1 MCCLASAQTSAI
13 GLRSLAPCMFSCF
26 IIEQKKTL
34 LNEDI
39 IILVISF
46 THSS

>member
-1 MCCLASAQTSAI
+1 MCCLASAQMSAI

-26 IIEQKKTL
+26 IIEQKKY

-39 IILVISF
+39 IIIIVISF
-46 THSS
+46 THS